1 MTFIIESLFAVFKDF
16 HWLVS
21 IDTLLIFFVNYLMF
35 HAAGRV
41 KISWRLLLLGG
52 LLSVVLTPL
61 LPMGFK
67 FLLNPLILFCFS
79 YYKRPDLPWIEPV
92 FNSFYAWGTTNII
105 IRGLSLIVFPLL
117 LGADLTSR
125 IPESLTEFICVVVT
139 YPIYLLVH
147 RFIGYEYLQVEEKE
161 RLRIHFTPIVIGVSF
176 AFLSYGLLNEFM
188 PYFASIWP
196 VEVVNNYAKLVV
208 LLATGAFFIVVSY
221 ANQWIKDE
229 LFLELKEEQER
240 HFQSLQESSRHIL
253 HLYQEL
259 YRDGVPKVVVPKKAK
274 TVLATSQEGDSQ
286 NLSEEEVP
294 FSKVMPDIPNLLSQL
309 LRSVIESKYMEFHA
323 VGVDFIMEV
332 PDPISPS
339 HIDIV
344 DLSAVLTTFLDN
356 ALLRAHGQENSLV
369 RLSYYQ
375 SGEVQVLSVETILS
389 QDSAEAPHKAYENH
403 LSINEQLAL
412 RMKSSSIDSNLN
424 TKQLVKKYIER
435 RFDV

>member
-67 FLLNPLILFCFS
+67 FLLNTLILFCFS

-117 LGADLTSR
+117 LGADLMSR
-125 IPESLTEFICVVVT
+125 IPEFLTEFICVVVT
-139 YPIYLLVH
+139 YPLYLLVH

-176 AFLSYGLLNEFM
+176 AFLSYGLLNDFM

-196 VEVVNNYAKLVV
+196 VEVVNNYAKLIV

-253 HLYQEL
+253 HLYQDL
-259 YRDGVPKVVVPKKAK
+259 YRDGVPKVVVPKKVE
-274 TVLATSQEGDSQ
+274 TVLATSQEGDTQ

-294 FSKVMPDIPNLLSQL
+294 FSKVMPDISNLLSQL

-332 PDPISPS
+332 PDPISPV
-339 HIDIV
+339 HIDVV

-369 RLSYYQ
+369 RMSYYQ
-375 SGEVQVLSVETILS
+375 RGEVQVLSVETTLS
-389 QDSAEAPHKAYENH
+389 QDSAEAPHEAYENH
-403 LSINEQLAL
+403 LSINEQLEDI
-412 RMKSSSIDSNLN
+412 M
-424 TKQLVKKYIER
+424 ER
-435 RFDV
+435 YPQSKLSFKNDKFIYRQQFEY

>member
-1 MTFIIESLFAVFKDF
+1 MTSIIESLLAVFKDF

-294 FSKVMPDIPNLLSQL
+294 FSKVMPDISNLLSQL

-323 VGVDFIMEV
+323 VGIDFIMEV

-356 ALLRAHGQENSLV
+356 ALLRAHGQDNSLV

-375 SGEVQVLSVETILS
+375 SGEVQVLSVETTLS
-389 QDSAEAPHKAYENH
+389 QDSAKAPHKAYENH
-403 LSINEQLAL
+403 LSINEQLEDI
-412 RMKSSSIDSNLN
+412 M
-424 TKQLVKKYIER
+424 ER
-435 RFDV
+435 YPQSKLSFKNDKFIYRQQFEY

>member
-286 NLSEEEVP
+286 NLCEEEVP
-294 FSKVMPDIPNLLSQL
+294 FSKVMPDISNLLSQL

-323 VGVDFIMEV
+323 VGIDFIMEV

-375 SGEVQVLSVETILS
+375 SGEVQVLSVETTLS
-389 QDSAEAPHKAYENH
+389 QDSAKAPHKAYENH
-403 LSINEQLAL
+403 LSINEQ
-412 RMKSSSIDSNLN
+412 
-424 TKQLVKKYIER
+424 IEDIMER
-435 RFDV
+435 YPQSKLSFKNDKFIYRQQFEY

>member
-41 KISWRLLLLGG
+41 KISWWLLLLGG

-117 LGADLTSR
+117 LGDDLMSR

-139 YPIYLLVH
+139 YPLYLLVH

-323 VGVDFIMEV
+323 VGIDFIMEV

-375 SGEVQVLSVETILS
+375 SGEVQVLSVETTLS

-403 LSINEQLAL
+403 LSINEQLEDI
-412 RMKSSSIDSNLN
+412 M
-424 TKQLVKKYIER
+424 ER
-435 RFDV
+435 YPQSKLSFKNDKLIYRQQFEY

>member
-1 MTFIIESLFAVFKDF
+1 MTSIIESLFAVFKDF

-125 IPESLTEFICVVVT
+125 IPESLTGFICVVVT

-294 FSKVMPDIPNLLSQL
+294 FSKVMPDISNLLSQL

-344 DLSAVLTTFLDN
+344 DLSAVLMTFLDN

-375 SGEVQVLSVETILS
+375 SGEVQVLSVETTLS
-389 QDSAEAPHKAYENH
+389 QDSAKAPHKAYENH
-403 LSINEQLAL
+403 LSINEQ
-412 RMKSSSIDSNLN
+412 
-424 TKQLVKKYIER
+424 IEDIMER
-435 RFDV
+435 YPQSKLSFKNDKFIYRQQFEC

>member
-1 MTFIIESLFAVFKDF
+1 MTSIIESLFAVFKDF

-125 IPESLTEFICVVVT
+125 IPESLTEFFCVVFT

-323 VGVDFIMEV
+323 VGIDFIMEV

-375 SGEVQVLSVETILS
+375 SGEVQVLSVETTLS

-403 LSINEQLAL
+403 LSINEQLEDI
-412 RMKSSSIDSNLN
+412 M
-424 TKQLVKKYIER
+424 ER
-435 RFDV
+435 YSQSKLSFKNDKFIYRQQFEY

>member
-1 MTFIIESLFAVFKDF
+1 MTSIIESLLAAFKDF

-41 KISWRLLLLGG
+41 KISWWLLLLGG

-117 LGADLTSR
+117 LGADLMSR

-139 YPIYLLVH
+139 YPLYFLVH
-147 RFIGYEYLQVEEKE
+147 CFIGYEYLQVEEKE

-176 AFLSYGLLNEFM
+176 AFLSYGLLNDFM

-196 VEVVNNYAKLVV
+196 VEVVNNYAKLIL

-259 YRDGVPKVVVPKKAK
+259 YRDGVPKVVVPKKAN
-274 TVLATSQEGDSQ
+274 TVLATSQEGDTQ
-286 NLSEEEVP
+286 NLSDEEVP
-294 FSKVMPDIPNLLSQL
+294 FSKVMPDISNLLSQL

-332 PDPISPS
+332 PDPISPV
-339 HIDIV
+339 HIDVV

-369 RLSYYQ
+369 RMSYYQ
-375 SGEVQVLSVETILS
+375 RGEVQVLSVETTLS
-389 QDSAEAPHKAYENH
+389 QDSAEAPHEAYESH
-403 LSINEQLAL
+403 LSINEQLEDI
-412 RMKSSSIDSNLN
+412 M
-424 TKQLVKKYIER
+424 ER
-435 RFDV
+435 YPQSKLSFTNDKFIYRQQFEY

>member
-1 MTFIIESLFAVFKDF
+1 MTSIIESLFAVFKDF

-274 TVLATSQEGDSQ
+274 TILATSQEGDSQ

-294 FSKVMPDIPNLLSQL
+294 FSKVMPDISNLLSQL

-323 VGVDFIMEV
+323 VEIDFITEV

-403 LSINEQLAL
+403 LSINEQLEDI
-412 RMKSSSIDSNLN
+412 M
-424 TKQLVKKYIER
+424 ER
-435 RFDV
+435 YPQSKLSFKNEKFIYRQQFEY

>member
-1 MTFIIESLFAVFKDF
+1 MTSIIESLLAVFKDF

-196 VEVVNNYAKLVV
+196 VEVVNNYAKLAV

-294 FSKVMPDIPNLLSQL
+294 FSKVMPDISNLLSQL

-323 VGVDFIMEV
+323 VGIDFIMEV

-375 SGEVQVLSVETILS
+375 SGEVQVLSVETTLS

-403 LSINEQLAL
+403 LSINEQLEDI
-412 RMKSSSIDSNLN
+412 M
-424 TKQLVKKYIER
+424 ER
-435 RFDV
+435 YPQSKLSFKNDKFIYRQQFEY

>member
-117 LGADLTSR
+117 LGADLTGR

-294 FSKVMPDIPNLLSQL
+294 FSKVMPDISNLLSQL

-323 VGVDFIMEV
+323 VGIDFIMEV

-403 LSINEQLAL
+403 LSINEQLEDI
-412 RMKSSSIDSNLN
+412 M
-424 TKQLVKKYIER
+424 ER
-435 RFDV
+435 YPQSKLSFKNEKFIYRQQFEY

>member
-1 MTFIIESLFAVFKDF
+1 MTSIIESLLAVFKDF

-117 LGADLTSR
+117 LGADLMSR

-139 YPIYLLVH
+139 YPLYLLVH

-294 FSKVMPDIPNLLSQL
+294 FSKVMPDISNLLSQL

-323 VGVDFIMEV
+323 VGIDFIMEV

-356 ALLRAHGQENSLV
+356 ALLRAHGQDNSLV

-375 SGEVQVLSVETILS
+375 SGEVQVLSVETTLS
-389 QDSAEAPHKAYENH
+389 QDSAKAPHKAYENH
-403 LSINEQLAL
+403 LSINEQ
-412 RMKSSSIDSNLN
+412 
-424 TKQLVKKYIER
+424 IEDIMER
-435 RFDV
+435 YPQSKLSFKNDKFIYRQQFEY

>member
-1 MTFIIESLFAVFKDF
+1 MTSIIESLFAVFKDF

-117 LGADLTSR
+117 LGADLTGR

-139 YPIYLLVH
+139 YPLYLLVH

-259 YRDGVPKVVVPKKAK
+259 YRDGVPKVVVTKKAK

-294 FSKVMPDIPNLLSQL
+294 FSKVMPDISNLLSQL

-323 VGVDFIMEV
+323 VGIDFIMEI

-375 SGEVQVLSVETILS
+375 SGEVQVLSVETTLS

-403 LSINEQLAL
+403 LSINEQLEDI
-412 RMKSSSIDSNLN
+412 M
-424 TKQLVKKYIER
+424 ER
-435 RFDV
+435 YPQSKLSFKNDKFIYRQQFEC

>member
-1 MTFIIESLFAVFKDF
+1 MTSIIESLFAVFKDF

-176 AFLSYGLLNEFM
+176 AFLSYGLLNDFM

-294 FSKVMPDIPNLLSQL
+294 FSKVMPDISNLLSQL

-323 VGVDFIMEV
+323 VGIDFIMEV

-403 LSINEQLAL
+403 LSINEQLEDI
-412 RMKSSSIDSNLN
+412 M
-424 TKQLVKKYIER
+424 ER
-435 RFDV
+435 YPQSKLSFKNEKFIYRQQFEY

>member
-61 LPMGFK
+61 IPMGFK

-294 FSKVMPDIPNLLSQL
+294 FSKVMPDISNLLSQL

-323 VGVDFIMEV
+323 VGIDFIMEV

-403 LSINEQLAL
+403 LSINEQLEDI
-412 RMKSSSIDSNLN
+412 M
-424 TKQLVKKYIER
+424 ER
-435 RFDV
+435 YPQSKLSFKNDKFIYRQQFEC

>member
-1 MTFIIESLFAVFKDF
+1 MTSIIESLLAVFKDF

-117 LGADLTSR
+117 LGDDLMSR

-139 YPIYLLVH
+139 YPLYLLVH

-176 AFLSYGLLNEFM
+176 AFLSYGLLNDFM

-196 VEVVNNYAKLVV
+196 VEVVNNYAKLIV

-253 HLYQEL
+253 HLYQDL
-259 YRDGVPKVVVPKKAK
+259 YRDGVPKVVVPKKVK
-274 TVLATSQEGDSQ
+274 TVLATSQEGDTQ

-294 FSKVMPDIPNLLSQL
+294 FSKVMPDISNLLSQL

-323 VGVDFIMEV
+323 VGIDFIMEV

-356 ALLRAHGQENSLV
+356 ALLRAHDQENSLV

-375 SGEVQVLSVETILS
+375 SGEVQVLSVETTLS

-403 LSINEQLAL
+403 LSINEQLEDI
-412 RMKSSSIDSNLN
+412 M
-424 TKQLVKKYIER
+424 ER
-435 RFDV
+435 YPQSKLSFKNDKFIYRQQFEY

>member
-1 MTFIIESLFAVFKDF
+1 MTSIIESLLAVFKDF

-41 KISWRLLLLGG
+41 KISWWLLLLGG
-52 LLSVVLTPL
+52 LLSVVVTPL

-79 YYKRPDLPWIEPV
+79 YYKRP
-92 FNSFYAWGTTNII
+92 
-105 IRGLSLIVFPLL
+105 GLSLIVFPLL

-125 IPESLTEFICVVVT
+125 ISESLTEFICVVVT

-286 NLSEEEVP
+286 NLCEEEVP
-294 FSKVMPDIPNLLSQL
+294 FSKVMPDISNLLSQL

-323 VGVDFIMEV
+323 VGIDFIMEV

-375 SGEVQVLSVETILS
+375 SGEVQVLSVETTLS

-403 LSINEQLAL
+403 LSINEQLEDI
-412 RMKSSSIDSNLN
+412 M
-424 TKQLVKKYIER
+424 ER
-435 RFDV
+435 YPQSKFSFKNDKFIYRQQFEY

>member
-294 FSKVMPDIPNLLSQL
+294 FSKVMPDISNLLSQL

-323 VGVDFIMEV
+323 VGIDFIMEA

-403 LSINEQLAL
+403 LSINEQLEDI
-412 RMKSSSIDSNLN
+412 M
-424 TKQLVKKYIER
+424 ER
-435 RFDV
+435 YPQSKLSFKNEKFIYRQQFEY

>member
-139 YPIYLLVH
+139 YPIYLLFH

-294 FSKVMPDIPNLLSQL
+294 FSKVMPDISNLLSQL

-323 VGVDFIMEV
+323 VGIDFIMEV

-375 SGEVQVLSVETILS
+375 SGEVQVLSVETTLS

-403 LSINEQLAL
+403 LSINEQLEDI
-412 RMKSSSIDSNLN
+412 M
-424 TKQLVKKYIER
+424 ER
-435 RFDV
+435 YPQSKLSFKNDKFIYRQQFEC

>member
-294 FSKVMPDIPNLLSQL
+294 FSKVMPDISNLLSQL
-309 LRSVIESKYMEFHA
+309 LRSVIESKYVEFHA
-323 VGVDFIMEV
+323 VGIDFIMEV

-375 SGEVQVLSVETILS
+375 SGEVQVLSVETTLS

-403 LSINEQLAL
+403 LSINEQLEDI
-412 RMKSSSIDSNLN
+412 M
-424 TKQLVKKYIER
+424 ER
-435 RFDV
+435 YPQSKLSFKNDKFIYRQQFEC

>member
-1 MTFIIESLFAVFKDF
+1 MISVIETLSAAFKDF
-16 HWLVS
+16 QWLTS
-21 IDTLLIFFVNYLMF
+21 LDMLLIFFVNYLMF
-35 HAAGRV
+35 SAAGRV
-41 KISWRLLLLGG
+41 KISWWLLLAGG
-52 LLSVVLTPL
+52 LFSVILTPI

-79 YYKRPDLPWIEPV
+79 YYKRPDLPWIEPF

-105 IRGLSLIVFPLL
+105 MRGLSLIVFPLL
-117 LGADLTSR
+117 LGTDLTSR

-176 AFLSYGLLNEFM
+176 AFLSYGLFNDFL
-188 PYFASIWP
+188 PYLATIWP

-259 YRDGVPKVVVPKKAK
+259 YRDGVPKVVVPKKVQ

-286 NLSEEEVP
+286 NLSEEEAP
-294 FSKVMPDIPNLLSQL
+294 FSKVMPDISNLLSQL

-323 VGVDFIMEV
+323 VGIDFIMEV

-403 LSINEQLAL
+403 LSINEQLEDI
-412 RMKSSSIDSNLN
+412 M
-424 TKQLVKKYIER
+424 ER
-435 RFDV
+435 YPQSKLSFKNEKFIYRQQFEY

>member
-196 VEVVNNYAKLVV
+196 VEVVNNYAKLAV

-259 YRDGVPKVVVPKKAK
+259 YRDGVPKVVVSKKAK

-294 FSKVMPDIPNLLSQL
+294 FSKVMPDISNLLSQL

-323 VGVDFIMEV
+323 VGIDFIMEV
-332 PDPISPS
+332 TDPISPS

-375 SGEVQVLSVETILS
+375 SGEVQVLSVETTLS

-403 LSINEQLAL
+403 LSINEQ
-412 RMKSSSIDSNLN
+412 
-424 TKQLVKKYIER
+424 IEDIMER
-435 RFDV
+435 YPQSKLSFKNDKFIYRQQFEY

>member
-1 MTFIIESLFAVFKDF
+1 MTSIIESLLAAFKDF

-41 KISWRLLLLGG
+41 KISWWLLLLGG

-125 IPESLTEFICVVVT
+125 IPESLTEFTCVVVT

-356 ALLRAHGQENSLV
+356 ALLRAHDQENSLV

-403 LSINEQLAL
+403 LSINEQLEDI
-412 RMKSSSIDSNLN
+412 M
-424 TKQLVKKYIER
+424 ER
-435 RFDV
+435 YPQSKLSFKNEKFIYRQQFEY

>member
-1 MTFIIESLFAVFKDF
+1 MTSIIESLFAVFKDF

-294 FSKVMPDIPNLLSQL
+294 FSKVMPDISNLLSQL
-309 LRSVIESKYMEFHA
+309 LRSVIESKYMEFNA
-323 VGVDFIMEV
+323 VGIDFIMEV

-344 DLSAVLTTFLDN
+344 DLSAVLMTFLDN

-375 SGEVQVLSVETILS
+375 SGEVQVLSVETTLS
-389 QDSAEAPHKAYENH
+389 QDSAGAPHKAYENH
-403 LSINEQLAL
+403 LSINEQLEDI
-412 RMKSSSIDSNLN
+412 M
-424 TKQLVKKYIER
+424 ER
-435 RFDV
+435 YPQSKLSFKNDKFIYRQQFEC

>member
-79 YYKRPDLPWIEPV
+79 YYKRPELPWIEPV

-229 LFLELKEEQER
+229 LFLELKEEQDR

-294 FSKVMPDIPNLLSQL
+294 FSKVMPDISNLLSQL

-323 VGVDFIMEV
+323 VGIDFIMEV

-375 SGEVQVLSVETILS
+375 SGEVQVLSVETTLS

-403 LSINEQLAL
+403 LSINEQ
-412 RMKSSSIDSNLN
+412 
-424 TKQLVKKYIER
+424 IEDIMER
-435 RFDV
+435 YPQSKLSFKNDKFIYRQQFEY

>member
-1 MTFIIESLFAVFKDF
+1 MTSIIESLFAVFKDF

-294 FSKVMPDIPNLLSQL
+294 FSKVMPDISNLLSQL

-323 VGVDFIMEV
+323 VGIDFIMEV

-356 ALLRAHGQENSLV
+356 ALLRAHGQDNSLV

-375 SGEVQVLSVETILS
+375 SGEVQVLSVETTLS
-389 QDSAEAPHKAYENH
+389 QDSAKAPHKAYENH
-403 LSINEQLAL
+403 LSINEQLEDI
-412 RMKSSSIDSNLN
+412 M
-424 TKQLVKKYIER
+424 ER
-435 RFDV
+435 YPQSKLSFKNDQFIYRQQFEC

>member
-1 MTFIIESLFAVFKDF
+1 MTSIIESLLAVFKDF

-41 KISWRLLLLGG
+41 KISWWLLLLGG

-117 LGADLTSR
+117 LGADLMSR

-139 YPIYLLVH
+139 YPLYLLVH

-176 AFLSYGLLNEFM
+176 AFLSYGLLNDFM

-196 VEVVNNYAKLVV
+196 VEVVNNYAKLIV

-274 TVLATSQEGDSQ
+274 TVLATSQEGDTQ
-286 NLSEEEVP
+286 NLSDEEVP
-294 FSKVMPDIPNLLSQL
+294 FSKVMPDISNLLSQL

-323 VGVDFIMEV
+323 VGIDFIMEV

-356 ALLRAHGQENSLV
+356 ALLRAHGQDNSLV

-375 SGEVQVLSVETILS
+375 SGEVQVLSVETTLS
-389 QDSAEAPHKAYENH
+389 QDSAEAPHEAYESH
-403 LSINEQLAL
+403 LSINEQLEDI
-412 RMKSSSIDSNLN
+412 M
-424 TKQLVKKYIER
+424 ER
-435 RFDV
+435 YPQSKLSFKNDKFIYRQQFEY

>member
-41 KISWRLLLLGG
+41 KISWWLLLLGG

-196 VEVVNNYAKLVV
+196 VEVVNNYAKLAV

-294 FSKVMPDIPNLLSQL
+294 FSKVMPDISNLLSQL

-323 VGVDFIMEV
+323 VGIDFIMEV

-375 SGEVQVLSVETILS
+375 SGEVQVLSVETTLS

-403 LSINEQLAL
+403 LSINEQLEDI
-412 RMKSSSIDSNLN
+412 M
-424 TKQLVKKYIER
+424 ER
-435 RFDV
+435 YPQSKLSFKNDKFIYRQQFEY

>member
-1 MTFIIESLFAVFKDF
+1 MTSIIESLFAVFKDF

-294 FSKVMPDIPNLLSQL
+294 FSKVMPDISNLLSQL
-309 LRSVIESKYMEFHA
+309 LRSVIESKYMEFNA
-323 VGVDFIMEV
+323 VGIDFIMEV

-344 DLSAVLTTFLDN
+344 DLSAVLMTFLDN

-375 SGEVQVLSVETILS
+375 SGEVQVLSVETTLS
-389 QDSAEAPHKAYENH
+389 QDSADAPHKAYENH
-403 LSINEQLAL
+403 LSINEQLEDI
-412 RMKSSSIDSNLN
+412 M
-424 TKQLVKKYIER
+424 ER
-435 RFDV
+435 YPQSKLSFKNDKFIYRQQFEC

>member
-1 MTFIIESLFAVFKDF
+1 MTSIIESLFAVFKDF

-294 FSKVMPDIPNLLSQL
+294 FSKVMPDISNLLSQL

-323 VGVDFIMEV
+323 VGIDFIMEI

-356 ALLRAHGQENSLV
+356 ALFRAHGQENSLV

-375 SGEVQVLSVETILS
+375 SGEVQVLSVETTLS

-403 LSINEQLAL
+403 LSINEQ
-412 RMKSSSIDSNLN
+412 
-424 TKQLVKKYIER
+424 IEDIMER
-435 RFDV
+435 YPQSKLSFKNDKFIYRQQFEY

>member
-1 MTFIIESLFAVFKDF
+1 MTSIIESLLAVFKDF

-41 KISWRLLLLGG
+41 KISWWLLLLGG

-117 LGADLTSR
+117 LGDDLMSR

-139 YPIYLLVH
+139 YPLYLLVH

-294 FSKVMPDIPNLLSQL
+294 FSKVMPDISNLLSQL
-309 LRSVIESKYMEFHA
+309 LRSVIESKYMEFNA
-323 VGVDFIMEV
+323 VGIDFIMEV

-375 SGEVQVLSVETILS
+375 SGEVQVLSVETTLS

-403 LSINEQLAL
+403 LSINEQLEDI
-412 RMKSSSIDSNLN
+412 M
-424 TKQLVKKYIER
+424 ER
-435 RFDV
+435 YPQSKLSFKNDKFIYRQQFEY

>member
-1 MTFIIESLFAVFKDF
+1 MTSIIESLLAAFKDF

-41 KISWRLLLLGG
+41 KISWWLLLLGG

-294 FSKVMPDIPNLLSQL
+294 FSKVMPDISNLLSQL
-309 LRSVIESKYMEFHA
+309 LRSVIESKYMEFNA
-323 VGVDFIMEV
+323 VGIDFIMEV

-344 DLSAVLTTFLDN
+344 DLSAVLMTFLDN

-375 SGEVQVLSVETILS
+375 SGEVQVLSVETTLS
-389 QDSAEAPHKAYENH
+389 QDSADAPHKAYENH
-403 LSINEQLAL
+403 LSINEQLEDI
-412 RMKSSSIDSNLN
+412 M
-424 TKQLVKKYIER
+424 ER
-435 RFDV
+435 YPQSKLSFKNDKFIYRQQFEC

>member
-1 MTFIIESLFAVFKDF
+1 MTSIIESLFAVFKDF

-176 AFLSYGLLNEFM
+176 AFLSYGLLNDFM

-196 VEVVNNYAKLVV
+196 VEVVNNYAKLIL

-253 HLYQEL
+253 HLYQDL
-259 YRDGVPKVVVPKKAK
+259 YRDGVPKVVVPKKVK
-274 TVLATSQEGDSQ
+274 TVLATSQEGDTQ
-286 NLSEEEVP
+286 NLSDEEVP
-294 FSKVMPDIPNLLSQL
+294 FSKVMPDISNLLSQL

-323 VGVDFIMEV
+323 VGIDFIMEI

-375 SGEVQVLSVETILS
+375 SGEVQVLSVETTLS

-403 LSINEQLAL
+403 LSINEQ
-412 RMKSSSIDSNLN
+412 
-424 TKQLVKKYIER
+424 IEDIMER
-435 RFDV
+435 YPQSKLSFKNDKFIYRQQFEY

>member
-92 FNSFYAWGTTNII
+92 FNSFYAWG
-105 IRGLSLIVFPLL
+105 L

-274 TVLATSQEGDSQ
+274 TILATSQEGDSQ

-294 FSKVMPDIPNLLSQL
+294 FSKVMPDISNLLSQL

-323 VGVDFIMEV
+323 VGIDFIMEV

-375 SGEVQVLSVETILS
+375 SGEVQVLSVETTLS
-389 QDSAEAPHKAYENH
+389 QDNAEAPHKAYENH
-403 LSINEQLAL
+403 LSINEQLEDI
-412 RMKSSSIDSNLN
+412 M
-424 TKQLVKKYIER
+424 ER
-435 RFDV
+435 YPQSKLSFKNDKFIYRQQFEC

>member
-125 IPESLTEFICVVVT
+125 IPESLTEFTCVVVT

-259 YRDGVPKVVVPKKAK
+259 YRDGVPKVVVSKKAK

-294 FSKVMPDIPNLLSQL
+294 FSKVMPDISNLLSQL

-323 VGVDFIMEV
+323 VGIDFIMEV

-356 ALLRAHGQENSLV
+356 ALLRAHDQENSLV

-375 SGEVQVLSVETILS
+375 SGEVQVLSVETTLS
-389 QDSAEAPHKAYENH
+389 QDSTEAPHKAYENH
-403 LSINEQLAL
+403 LSINEQ
-412 RMKSSSIDSNLN
+412 
-424 TKQLVKKYIER
+424 IEDIMER
-435 RFDV
+435 YPQSKLSFKNDKLIYRQQFEY

>member
-323 VGVDFIMEV
+323 VGIDFIMEV

-375 SGEVQVLSVETILS
+375 SDEVQVLSVETTLS
-389 QDSAEAPHKAYENH
+389 QDSAKAPHKAYENH
-403 LSINEQLAL
+403 LSINEQ
-412 RMKSSSIDSNLN
+412 
-424 TKQLVKKYIER
+424 IEDIMER
-435 RFDV
+435 YPQSKLSFKNDKFIYRQQFEY

>member
-1 MTFIIESLFAVFKDF
+1 MTSIIESLFAVFKDF

-176 AFLSYGLLNEFM
+176 AFLSYGLLNDFM

-294 FSKVMPDIPNLLSQL
+294 FSKVMPDISNLLSQL

-323 VGVDFIMEV
+323 VGIDFIMEV

-356 ALLRAHGQENSLV
+356 ALLRAHGQDNSLV

-375 SGEVQVLSVETILS
+375 SGEVQVLSVETTLS
-389 QDSAEAPHKAYENH
+389 QDSAKAPHKAYENH
-403 LSINEQLAL
+403 LSINEQ
-412 RMKSSSIDSNLN
+412 
-424 TKQLVKKYIER
+424 IEDIMER
-435 RFDV
+435 YPQSKLSFKNDKFIYRQQFEY

>member
-294 FSKVMPDIPNLLSQL
+294 FSKVMPDISNLLSQL

-323 VGVDFIMEV
+323 VGIDFIMEI

-356 ALLRAHGQENSLV
+356 ALLRAHGQDNSLV

-375 SGEVQVLSVETILS
+375 SGEVQVLSVETTLS

-403 LSINEQLAL
+403 LSINEQ
-412 RMKSSSIDSNLN
+412 
-424 TKQLVKKYIER
+424 IEDIMER
-435 RFDV
+435 YPQSKLSFKNDKFIYRQQFEY

>member
-92 FNSFYAWGTTNII
+92 FNSFYSWGTTNII

-117 LGADLTSR
+117 LGADLMSR

-139 YPIYLLVH
+139 YPLYLLVH

-294 FSKVMPDIPNLLSQL
+294 FSKVMPDISNLLSQL

-323 VGVDFIMEV
+323 VGIDFIMEV

-375 SGEVQVLSVETILS
+375 SGEVQVLSVETTLS

-403 LSINEQLAL
+403 LSINEQLEDI
-412 RMKSSSIDSNLN
+412 M
-424 TKQLVKKYIER
+424 ER
-435 RFDV
+435 YPQSKLSFKNDKFIYRQQFEC